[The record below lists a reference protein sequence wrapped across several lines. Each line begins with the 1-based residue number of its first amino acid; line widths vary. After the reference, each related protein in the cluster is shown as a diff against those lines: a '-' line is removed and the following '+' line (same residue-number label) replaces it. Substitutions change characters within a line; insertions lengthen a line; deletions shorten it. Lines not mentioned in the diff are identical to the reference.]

1 MAVLQRVLKQVPAPP
16 GTRALPTLRVL
27 VVEDDAAVDRLLGVA
42 FEQAGFAVTK
52 ARSVAAARTALT
64 LVPFD
69 ACVIDMH
76 LPDGT
81 GLELL
86 RALRTMNADLPVV
99 MLSGVRQDALI
110 ATTMR
115 LGAKAYVTKPFSP
128 TKLTAIVRQWI
139 RPDPQ
144 MNTHAGA
151 LSSSCFICR
160 TSSM

>member
-1 MAVLQRVLKQVPAPP
+1 MTVTQQVLEAVPAPSAVRP
-16 GTRALPTLRVL
+16 SQVQRIL
-27 VVEDDAAVDRLLGVA
+27 VVEDDAAVGQILSVA

-52 ARSVAAARTALT
+52 TRSVAAAQTALT

-81 GLELL
+81 GLDLL
-86 RALRTMNADLPVV
+86 GSLRSTNADLPVV

-110 ATTMR
+110 EATMK

-128 TKLTAIVRQWI
+128 AKLTAIVRQWT
-139 RPDPQ
+139 P
-144 MNTHAGA
+144 N
-151 LSSSCFICR
+151 
-160 TSSM
+160 